1 MFEDLRPYQIEDA
14 SFLSARNSAAL
25 FNEQRTGKT
34 PTVLYALHLKHSKRI
49 VIVCPASALF
59 QWRDEYERW
68 TGRPAIVISGTA
80 ARRKFLFDAVLTSWN
95 ENYAVGLIINY
106 DLLRRSGTDLE
117 ELILTQPDAIVLD
130 EAHRIRNPK
139 TATAK
144 AMFKLI
150 NIPVRYCLT
159 GTPTMN
165 HTHEIWSILHFLYPH
180 TFRSYWNF
188 INEYFYTT
196 RQTNPRGQTYMEIG
210 KINFKGILMLDSML
224 PRISIVRKR
233 KDVMQWLPD
242 KEYIPIKLDP
252 TPKQKKYLDEL
263 AEVWET
269 EDIVTIGELDRLIRY
284 RQICLDPGILN
295 LEGGSPK
302 TEWLLQY
309 LKDYPDQP
317 TLVFSKFTQY
327 LNRLS
332 QQLTVPHALIIGAT
346 AVQRRREYCQ
356 AFQNGELNLLLLNI
370 DAGKEALTLDRAEAV
385 VFMDRYPPV
394 GDIDQAEDRFVATTE
409 DKADKAHLIYQL
421 CLAGTYDEDINT
433 MIAARYRETEVINN
447 WRSYMERRKKH
458 GNRTH
463 NP

>member
-14 SFLSARNSAAL
+14 LFLSARHAAAL

-34 PTVLYALHLKHSKRI
+34 PTVLYALHLKRLTRI
-49 VIVCPASALF
+49 AIVCPASAIY

-68 TGRPAIVISGTA
+68 TGAPAIAISGTPAQRKTLFAQA
-80 ARRKFLFDAVLTSWN
+80 AQLWQNDTPC
-95 ENYAVGLIINY
+95 GLIINY
-106 DLLRRSGTDLE
+106 DLLRMQKQDFDLFKAMD
-117 ELILTQPDAIVLD
+117 TQAIVLD
-130 EAHRIRNPK
+130 EAHRMRNPK

-165 HTHEIWSILHFLYPH
+165 HTHEVWSILHFLYPH
-180 TFRSYWNF
+180 TFNSYWSF

-196 RQTNPRGQTYMEIG
+196 RQTNPRGQTYMDIG
-210 KINFKGILMLDSML
+210 KINFKGILMFNSML
-224 PRISIVRKR
+224 PRISVVRKR
-233 KDVMQWLPD
+233 KDVMKWLPD
-242 KEYIPIKLDP
+242 KEYVPVKLEP
-252 TPKQKKYLDEL
+252 TPRQRKHLDEL
-263 AEVWET
+263 AEIWET
-269 EDIVTIGELDRLIRY
+269 EDIVTIGTLDRLIRY

-317 TLVFSKFTQY
+317 TLVFSKFTTY
-327 LNRLS
+327 LTRLS
-332 QQLTVPHALIIGAT
+332 HLLKVPHALIIGAT

-356 AFQNGELNLLLLNI
+356 SFQAGDLNLLLLNI

-385 VFMDRYPPV
+385 VFTDRYPPV
-394 GDIDQAEDRFVATTE
+394 GDLDQAEDRFVATTE
-409 DKADKAHLIYQL
+409 DRADKGHLIYQL
-421 CLAGTYDEDINT
+421 YLRDTYDEDINT
-433 MIAARYRETEVINN
+433 MIAARYKETEVINN

-458 GNRTH
+458 GNRTN